1 MTIVVNEA
9 DRKALKTMIV
19 EMTHCLERIDGE
31 KEQMKDIAD
40 AAEEKFEIKK
50 KYINKM
56 ARTMYKHNY
65 ADLQQESEHFEYLY
79 EAVIEGNEIPED

>member
-1 MTIVVNEA
+1 MTIAINPDE
-9 DRKALKTMIV
+9 RKALKTMIV
-19 EMTHCLERIDGE
+19 EMTHCLQRIDDE
-31 KEQMKDIAD
+31 KEQMKDIAA

-65 ADLQQESEHFEYLY
+65 ADLQQETEHFEYLY
-79 EAVIEGNEIPED
+79 EAVVEGQEISED